1 MRMADD
7 IPFKR
12 ELEFEYGALEQVAP
26 GIRRIV
32 ARNPSAFTA
41 YGTGTYVI
49 GQGKVAIVDP
59 GPMIQEH
66 VDALLGALQGEE
78 VTHILVT
85 HTHIDHSPAAAPIKA
100 ALGVKTYGFGPHGS
114 GRYAPGE
121 QVEEGGDPDFIPDV
135 TLGHG
140 DIVEG
145 AGWSVECVHT
155 PGHTSNHL
163 CFQYREEKALFS
175 GDHVMGWSTTIVSPP
190 DGDMADYLASLRL
203 LLDRDDKIYWPTHGP
218 SIAKPQPFVRAYIG
232 HRKMRERQILKHLN
246 DGAATIAEMVPQM
259 YRDIPHQLHRAA
271 ARSVFAHLIHMCETD
286 RAVCEGEI
294 GVDAR
299 YGAQS

>member
-1 MRMADD
+1 MPND

-12 ELEFEYGALEQVAP
+12 KLDFEYGVLEQVAP

-32 ARNPSAFTA
+32 ARNPGAYTA

-49 GQGKVAIVDP
+49 GQGKVAIIDP
-59 GPMIQEH
+59 GPMIQGH
-66 VDALLGALQGEE
+66 VDAILKALDGEE
-78 VTHILVT
+78 VSHILIT
-85 HTHIDHSPAAAPIKA
+85 HTHIDHSPAAAPVKA
-100 ALGVKTYGFGPHGS
+100 ALGVKTYGFGPHGG

-121 QVEEGGDPDFIPDV
+121 QVEEGGDPDFVPDV
-135 TLGHG
+135 ALVHG

-175 GDHVMGWSTTIVSPP
+175 GDHVMGWSTSIVSPP
-190 DGDMADYLASLRL
+190 DGDMADYLASLNL
-203 LLDRDDKIYWPTHGP
+203 LLGRDDEIYWPTHGP
-218 SIAKPQPFVRAYIG
+218 SIGRPQPFVRAFIG
-232 HRKMRERQILKHLN
+232 HRKMRERQILKHLKA
-246 DGAATIAEMVPQM
+246 GTSSIAEMVPRM
-259 YRDIPHQLHRAA
+259 YRDIPQALHRAA
-271 ARSVFAHLIHMCETD
+271 ERSVFAHLIHMVETG

-294 GVDAR
+294 AVDAR
-299 YGAQS
+299 YKALK